1 MRRLEGPE
9 LSRYHLIP
17 PELAARV
24 RVVQVPVLPPG
35 ASGMTIGRFV
45 FLRSDTDRSGRREL
59 LAHELVHVRQYHEH
73 GTIGFLRH
81 YLGQYAS
88 SLRRHRRHRRA
99 YLEMPFEIE
108 ARAEARRWLER
119 TVGDDSHP

>member
-35 ASGMTIGRFV
+35 AAGMTLGRFV
-45 FLRSDTDRSGRREL
+45 FVRSDTDRSGRREL
-59 LAHELVHVRQYHEH
+59 LAHELVHVRQFEEH
-73 GTIGFLRH
+73 GTVGFLRH

-88 SLRRHRRHRRA
+88 SLRTHRRHRRA

-108 ARAEARRWLER
+108 ARTEARRWREQ
-119 TVGDDSHP
+119 TAADDTRP

>member
-9 LSRYHLIP
+9 LSRYDLIP
-17 PELAARV
+17 TRLAARV

-35 ASGMTIGRFV
+35 AAGMTIGRFV
-45 FLRSDTDRSGRREL
+45 FLRSDTDRTGHREL
-59 LAHELVHVRQYHEH
+59 LAHELVHVRQFDEH
-73 GTIGFLRH
+73 GTLGFLRH

-88 SLRRHRRHRRA
+88 SLRTHRRHRRA

-108 ARAEARRWLER
+108 AREQARRWRER
-119 TVGDDSHP
+119 SAEGDPRP

>member
-17 PELAARV
+17 AELAARV

-35 ASGMTIGRFV
+35 AAGMTIGRFV

-59 LAHELVHVRQYHEH
+59 LAHELVHVRQYAEH
-73 GTIGFLRH
+73 GTLGFLRH
-81 YLGQYAS
+81 YLSQYAS
-88 SLRRHRRHRRA
+88 SLRTHRRHRRA

-108 ARAEARRWLER
+108 ARTEARRWRER
-119 TVGDDSHP
+119 TAGDDPSP